1 MPGVRLIVVA
11 SLFALFC
18 LLLPGAALA
27 STKCQCNNGAI
38 AIATDDGDGACD
50 DACDGMGGGSAWQ
63 PDDSD
68 DGDDSGVG
76 AVDSNAQERREERR
90 EGVRR

>member
-1 MPGVRLIVVA
+1 MPDVRTLALA

-50 DACDGMGGGSAWQ
+50 DACDGMGGGSVWL

-68 DGDDSGVG
+68 DGDDSGAG
-76 AVDSNAQERREERR
+76 AIDSSGQERREERR
-90 EGVRR
+90 QEIRR